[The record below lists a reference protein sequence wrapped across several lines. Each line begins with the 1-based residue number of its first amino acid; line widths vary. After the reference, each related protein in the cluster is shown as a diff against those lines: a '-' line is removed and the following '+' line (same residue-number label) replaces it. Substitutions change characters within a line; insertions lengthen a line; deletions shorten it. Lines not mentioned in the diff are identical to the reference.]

1 MALCEKRFISYRVF
15 RLHPSARL
23 RKNES
28 YVRIAA
34 LAVNASERGKGNGS
48 KLLQAVEDWA
58 IKHDISTIV
67 LNSGNRQER
76 QIANRFYEAAGF
88 VPKAT
93 GFYKQL

>member
-1 MALCEKRFISYRVF
+1 MA
-15 RLHPSARL
+15 AM
-23 RKNES
+23 
-28 YVRIAA
+28 
-34 LAVNASERGKGNGS
+34 AVNASERGKGIGS

-76 QIANRFYEAAGF
+76 QIAHRFYEAAGF